1 MMMSGNEEHSVGR
14 ENPRYGSY
22 SLSLFPR
29 ANKYKLEGQ
38 EDRPRVVIDHVIE
51 EKKTGPQKEFGHG
64 VSVAM
69 TYSRGSGR

>member
-14 ENPRYGSY
+14 ENPRDGSY

-38 EDRPRVVIDHVIE
+38 EDRP
-51 EKKTGPQKEFGHG
+51 
-64 VSVAM
+64 
-69 TYSRGSGR
+69 

>member
-51 EKKTGPQKEFGHG
+51 EKKQGHKR
-64 VSVAM
+64 SLAM
-69 TYSRGSGR
+69 ECLFRGSGR